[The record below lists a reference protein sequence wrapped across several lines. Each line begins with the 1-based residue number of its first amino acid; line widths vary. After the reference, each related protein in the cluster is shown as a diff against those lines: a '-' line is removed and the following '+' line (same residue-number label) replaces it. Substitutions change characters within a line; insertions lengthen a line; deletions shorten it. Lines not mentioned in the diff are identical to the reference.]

1 METLTHDYYCPNCG
15 APMPET
21 EDNFYDTVDTYYGC
35 TVQILTNTVTGQV
48 SIGWWQ
54 DEYDEEGCDVPL

>member
-1 METLTHDYYCPNCG
+1 METLTHDYRCPNCG
-15 APMPET
+15 APMSS
-21 EDNFYDTVDTYYGC
+21 EDVFDRVDTYYGC

-54 DEYDEEGCDVPL
+54 EEYDDTEGCDVPL

>member
-1 METLTHDYYCPNCG
+1 MS
-15 APMPET
+15 A
-21 EDNFYDTVDTYYGC
+21 EDVFDRVDTYYGC
-35 TVQILTNTVTGQV
+35 TVQILTNTLTGQV